1 MLRPKDRAAAH
12 LRLPVVG
19 VSLLALVVAAPVG
32 AVAARENPK
41 KKAPGQLW
49 REFPLGR
56 ALQQPS
62 RTTTISAATRT
73 RSTEKPKAAPTRA
86 TSAKTPQ
93 PAPTPTPSPTPA
105 SAPAPAP
112 APAEPAPL
120 DLPGKGQG
128 TTFADFALV
137 IGYAAAA
144 VLLVLGV
151 VGLTGRVRRLRRSL
165 PARAAPLAASNP
177 PAHALAREQHARDP
191 WLVAERPPE
200 LDLTETG
207 LAQTDELEREDYFD
221 GLVVPA
227 EEVALPAADV
237 GSLPEPEIEPAER
250 RDDVAA
256 TAAALELVP
265 DYYLEAEETAETEP
279 EATSPPEVVEATE
292 EPAVVVVGLDVSNV
306 EQPELEPI
314 PAADSPVEAKMT
326 DVDETPDI
334 EPERDGPVEVA
345 GTAEEPAVVGV
356 GLDGRDVA
364 EAEEVGHSAPGE
376 DSFVE
381 VGDRVATILQ
391 AAVEAAERIRREAID
406 EAATIRSRAETD
418 AAARFTQLTAEIE
431 RVNSESQ
438 ARAEAL
444 REEGERY
451 VAERL
456 LEADAEADKV
466 IAEAEVQ
473 AQARRA
479 AAEEAA
485 RIEDE
490 ARRRQAIL
498 KEAALA
504 LEQRLRGA
512 LEGIQDVSTD
522 LEEALLEELA
532 NAGEQ
537 RRDLAV

>member
-1 MLRPKDRAAAH
+1 MLGPKERVAAQ

-62 RTTTISAATRT
+62 RMTTISTATRF
-73 RSTEKPKAAPTRA
+73 RSTEKPKAAAAPTRA
-86 TSAKTPQ
+86 TSAEKPR
-93 PAPTPTPSPTPA
+93 PAPTPAPA
-105 SAPAPAP
+105 STPAP

-144 VLLVLGV
+144 VLLVLGG
-151 VGLTGRVRRLRRSL
+151 VGLTGRVRRLRRRGL
-165 PARAAPLAASNP
+165 ARAVPVAANNRA
-177 PAHALAREQHARDP
+177 AHAVAREQYAPDP
-191 WLVAERPPE
+191 RLVAGPPAE
-200 LDLTETG
+200 LDLTETA
-207 LAQTDELEREDYFD
+207 LAETDELERQDFFD
-221 GLVVPA
+221 GLVDPA
-227 EEVALPAADV
+227 EEAALPAADV
-237 GSLPEPEIEPAER
+237 GSLPEPEIDAAER

-256 TAAALELVP
+256 TAAEFELVP
-265 DYYLEAEETAETEP
+265 DYSLEAEETAETELEP
-279 EATSPPEVVEATE
+279 TSPPEFAEEIE
-292 EPAVVVVGLDVSNV
+292 EPAVSVVGLDVSTV
-306 EQPELEPI
+306 DQPELEPI
-314 PAADSPVEAKMT
+314 PAADSSVEAKMT

-334 EPERDGPVEVA
+334 AQRDSPVEVA
-345 GTAEEPAVVGV
+345 GTAEEPAVVAV
-356 GLDGRDVA
+356 GLAGSDVA
-364 EAEEVGHSAPGE
+364 EAEEVGHSEPGK
-376 DSFVE
+376 DGFVE

-406 EAATIRSRAETD
+406 EAATIRGQAETD

-466 IAEAEVQ
+466 IAEAEAQ

-512 LEGIQDVSTD
+512 LEGIQHVSTD
-522 LEEALLEELA
+522 LEEALLEELS